1 MLTAGLR
8 PADPLTKDSRLKL
21 RLLPILLTAALALPV
36 NAVNPPKKLA
46 TTPAADEAR
55 RPLLWQVSDADNT
68 VYLLGSFHLLK
79 ADDYPMPAEID
90 RAFNDA
96 ESLLFEIDPREMT
109 APETMLTV
117 RKYMAFDAGKSL
129 RTALPKSTLDKLGKA
144 VAAGGGSLQ
153 AMEQS
158 EPWAISLGLVLGMT
172 QAMGFKAE
180 LGLDQHLMARAS
192 KAGKPA
198 AGLETIDDQ
207 MRAMDAVPHAEQAR
221 GLDEFLS
228 DPAQAATQMQDMH
241 RWWRAGDVASLDT
254 MMRVQMAE
262 KTPHS
267 YKLLNKERNNTW
279 MPLLEKRLTGST
291 SDDTLVVV
299 GSLHLLGADGVVEKL
314 RAKGYKVER
323 VCDSCSDKAY
333 APGR

>member
-1 MLTAGLR
+1 M
-8 PADPLTKDSRLKL
+8 KL
-21 RLLPILLTAALALPV
+21 RLLPLVLTAVLFATPMA
-36 NAVNPPKKLA
+36 AAKPPKPA
-46 TTPAADEAR
+46 TAPAADQLR
-55 RPLLWQVSDADNT
+55 RPLLWSVSDADNT

-79 ADDYPMPAEID
+79 AGDYPMPAEID
-90 RAFNDA
+90 RAFEDA

-109 APETMLTV
+109 APETMATA
-117 RKYMAFDAGKSL
+117 RRYMAYEDGKSL
-129 RTALPKSTLDKLGKA
+129 STVLPKATLDKLGQA

-172 QAMGFKAE
+172 QAIGFKAE
-180 LGLDQHLMARAS
+180 LGLDQHLMQRAAR
-192 KAGKPA
+192 AGKPT

-207 MRAMDAVPHAEQAR
+207 MRAMDSVPHAEQAR

-228 DPAQAATQMQDMH
+228 DPAKAATQMQDMH
-241 RWWRAGDVASLDT
+241 RWWREGDVARMDT
-254 MMRVQMAE
+254 MMRAEMAE

-267 YKLLNKERNNTW
+267 YKLLDVDRNNAW
-279 MPLLEKRLTGST
+279 LPLLEQRLTGSR

-299 GSLHLLGADGVVEKL
+299 GALHLLGADGLVEQL

-323 VCDSCSDKAY
+323 VCDTCSGTAAKA
-333 APGR
+333 GRTPR